1 MRDASRISGATGS
14 SRAVDKAKIYL
25 DSPPGALGQP
35 ARASRPGAL
44 RYLMTFHSG
53 DPYSLAARRL
63 ERQARATGWFNR
75 VETIHP
81 EVKHPAMR
89 AFLAQHGDFVRR
101 HSRGYGYWRWKPLLT
116 KAVLESLPEGAHLYY
131 VDAGCELSRLGA
143 ARFAALDEE
152 LAQRGVLCFENAF
165 REAGWCKREAVDAIL
180 GGWNE
185 AAMSARQIQATWFGL
200 RNVAAVR
207 EWIAQWAFW
216 ASCDAL
222 ITDWHDPSRQ
232 HFRFQEHRHDQA
244 LWSLVLKK
252 NGVEPLPQ
260 EDCFEKWLYVRD
272 SWVLLAPVH
281 GVRSRGARS
290 LIDGI
295 AAASTEQGC
304 LDNLRAPSPRLKR
317 RLAFSRLQARTVGA
331 LSRLR
336 SRVRAEFRSGRP
348 A

>member
-1 MRDASRISGATGS
+1 MRVAYDISGPAGS
-14 SRAVDKAKIYL
+14 SCAAEKTKIYL
-25 DSPPGALGQP
+25 DSPPAGLGQS
-35 ARASRPGAL
+35 ARASGPGPL

-53 DPYSLAARRL
+53 HPFSLAAVRL

-75 VETIHP
+75 IEIFHP
-81 EVKHPAMR
+81 GMRHPAMF
-89 AFLAQHGDFVRR
+89 AFLAKHDDFVRR
-101 HSRGYGYWRWKPLLT
+101 HSRGWGYWRWKPLLI
-116 KAVLESLPEGAHLYY
+116 KALLESLPEGAHLYY
-131 VDAGCELSRLGA
+131 VDAGCELSRLGWG
-143 ARFAALDEE
+143 RFAALDDE
-152 LAQRGVLCFENAF
+152 LTGRGVLCFENAF
-165 REAGWCKREAVDAIL
+165 PEAGWCKREAVDAIV

-185 AAMSARQIQATWFGL
+185 AVMSSRQIQATWFGL
-200 RNVAAVR
+200 RNVATVR
-207 EWIAQWAFW
+207 DWIAQWAFW
-216 ASCDAL
+216 AAQDAL

-232 HFRFQEHRHDQA
+232 HREFQEHRHDQA

-281 GVRSRGARS
+281 GLRSRGARS

-295 AAASTEQGC
+295 VAASTGQGC
-304 LDNLRAPSPRLKR
+304 LDNLRAPSTRLKR
-317 RLAFSRLQARTVGA
+317 RLAFSRLQTRTIGT

-336 SRVRAEFRSGRP
+336 SRVRAGLRSGRP

>member
-1 MRDASRISGATGS
+1 MKDASHRSGTTES
-14 SRAVDKAKIYL
+14 SCAAERPRIYL
-25 DSPPGALGQP
+25 DSPPRVLGQP
-35 ARASRPGAL
+35 ARASRRGAL

-53 DPYSLAARRL
+53 HPYSLAAGRL

-75 VETIHP
+75 VETFHP
-81 EVKHPAMR
+81 GMRHPAMF
-89 AFLAQHGDFVRR
+89 AFLAKHDDFVRR
-101 HSRGYGYWRWKPLLT
+101 HSRGYGYWRWKPLLIT
-116 KAVLESLPEGAHLYY
+116 ALLESLPEAAHLYY

-143 ARFAALDEE
+143 ARFAALDDE
-152 LAQRGVLCFENAF
+152 LTGRGVLCFENAF
-165 REAGWCKREAVDAIL
+165 PEAGWCKREAVDAIV

-185 AAMSARQIQATWFGL
+185 AVMSSRQIQATWFGL
-200 RNVAAVR
+200 RNVATVR
-207 EWIAQWAFW
+207 DWIAEWAFW
-216 ASCDAL
+216 AAQDAL

-232 HFRFQEHRHDQA
+232 HPRFQEHRHDQA

-252 NGVEPLPQ
+252 HGVEPLPQ

-281 GVRSRGARS
+281 GLRSRGARS

-295 AAASTEQGC
+295 VAASTEQGC
-304 LDNLRAPSPRLKR
+304 LDNLRAPSTRLKR
-317 RLAFSRLQARTVGA
+317 RLAISRLQARTIGV

-336 SRVRAEFRSGRP
+336 SRVRAELRSGRV